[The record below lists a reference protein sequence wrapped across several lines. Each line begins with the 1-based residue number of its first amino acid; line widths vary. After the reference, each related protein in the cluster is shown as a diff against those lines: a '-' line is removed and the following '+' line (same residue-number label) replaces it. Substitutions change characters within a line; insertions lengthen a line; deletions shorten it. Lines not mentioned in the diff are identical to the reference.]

1 VPDIVKT
8 MPLIRPAIPADLAA
22 VTAIFAHYV
31 TTSVA
36 TFETTPLAEDA
47 WRRKLADLTARGL
60 PFLVAEVEGE
70 VAGYAYAAPWRP
82 KPAYDRTA
90 EDTIYL
96 HPERTRLG
104 LGRRLLGAL
113 VQDCTRAGIEQLIAV
128 IADDSLASVALHRRF
143 GFTDAGR
150 LRAVGHKHGRVIDT
164 ILMQC
169 DLSAVQP
176 AAARADSTCT
186 ALPHA
191 QVQLQFHNVP

>member
-1 VPDIVKT
+1 MSARERRQSPVPSISWLT

-31 TTSVA
+31 LTSVA
-36 TFETTPLAEDA
+36 TFETTPPSADDWGHKLAEV
-47 WRRKLADLTARGL
+47 TGRGL
-60 PFLVAEVEGE
+60 PFLVADVDDE

-96 HPERTRLG
+96 HPERTGLG
-104 LGRRLLGAL
+104 LGRLLLGTL
-113 VQDCTRAGIEQLIAV
+113 LPDCARAGVEQLIAV
-128 IADDSLASVALHRRF
+128 IADDSLPSVALHRAF

-164 ILMQC
+164 VLMQR
-169 DLSAVQP
+169 DLTVPP
-176 AAARADSTCT
+176 AT
-186 ALPHA
+186 APR
-191 QVQLQFHNVP
+191 Q